1 MLIIKLKYDIIN
13 VYNKVSED
21 KYMKKFLLLFVC
33 LILILESISVFAAT
47 FPDVQNHWAEKEIDA
62 LTNRKII
69 TGYDNGNFGP
79 EDSIKRVDALLLA
92 ARIIGAADV
101 ERSAYLDI
109 SNEKYYSELKDLG
122 FDGYEKTLSFLI
134 YNDLYTVKE
143 IKDFLSNSKGSE
155 PLKRIEAAEML
166 AKISGKADELK
177 NTSVRLNFNDAE
189 EIPAEKAIYVSYC
202 QQQGLMKGMD
212 NNNFNPDGNVTR
224 AQIAVMLYRVSE
236 ANKIVYSQGTITEIN
251 SVNDSIKYVESD
263 KTQKNINGMKKFSLK
278 LTGEKISDIEKLNV
292 GDTINVIFSGDTI
305 SLIECLS
312 DLKTEELSGIFEGST
327 VTKNEQRIKILPD
340 NDTSSRSFTLS
351 SDCQVTVNGSK
362 GTLNSLTAGDHITI
376 TLNSDIVVKI
386 ISKNVRTTVKGYISK
401 IVISNSPSVAILSN
415 GKTSEYSFSS
425 SDTEIKLDNNVIDIY
440 SLKLGYEAEL
450 TLFNDKIESIS
461 ANSKEVIDTDTYIN
475 GTVKLV
481 NTSFNYLIVTSG
493 QNAET
498 QVFINSKTVIHDA
511 NGKTVKFGSDLNG
524 STVKIKYRTED
535 SAAIA
540 ENIALN

>member
-1 MLIIKLKYDIIN
+1 MLIIKLKYDIIY

-21 KYMKKFLLLFVC
+21 KYMKKFLPLFVC

-143 IKDFLSNSKGSE
+143 LKDFLSNSKGSE

-189 EIPAEKAIYVSYC
+189 EIPADKAVYVSYC

-212 NNNFNPDGNVTR
+212 NNNFNPEGNVTR

-278 LTGEKISDIEKLNV
+278 LNGEKISDIEKLNV

-351 SDCQVTVNGSK
+351 SDCQITVNGSK

-376 TLNSDIVVKI
+376 TLNSDIVVRI

-415 GKTSEYSFSS
+415 GKTFEYSFSS
-425 SDTEIKLDNNVIDIY
+425 SDTEIKLDNNVTDIY

-493 QNAET
+493 QNTET

-540 ENIALN
+540 EDIALN

>member
-79 EDSIKRVDALLLA
+79 EDSIKRADALLLA

-278 LTGEKISDIEKLNV
+278 LNGEKISDIEKLNV

-386 ISKNVRTTVKGYISK
+386 ISKNVRTTIKGYISK

>member
-1 MLIIKLKYDIIN
+1 M
-13 VYNKVSED
+13 
-21 KYMKKFLLLFVC
+21 
-33 LILILESISVFAAT
+33 
-47 FPDVQNHWAEKEIDA
+47 QNHWAEKEIDA

-278 LTGEKISDIEKLNV
+278 LNGEKISDIEKLNV

>member
-1 MLIIKLKYDIIN
+1 MLIIKLKYDIIY

-21 KYMKKFLLLFVC
+21 KYMKKFLPLFVC

-143 IKDFLSNSKGSE
+143 LKDFLSNSKGSE

-166 AKISGKADELK
+166 VKISGKADELK

-189 EIPAEKAIYVSYC
+189 EIPAEKAVYVSYC

-212 NNNFNPDGNVTR
+212 NNNFNPEGNVTR

-278 LTGEKISDIEKLNV
+278 LNGEKISDIEKLNV

-351 SDCQVTVNGSK
+351 SDCQITVNGSK

-425 SDTEIKLDNNVIDIY
+425 SDTEIKLDNNVTDIY

-461 ANSKEVIDTDTYIN
+461 ADSKEIIDTDTYIN

-540 ENIALN
+540 EDIALN

>member
-278 LTGEKISDIEKLNV
+278 LNGEKISDIEKLNV